1 MRVFLDT
8 NVWISA
14 FVAPGT
20 CRRLVAFALPFHETL
35 SSDLVKQEITS
46 VLTDK
51 LKTSPV
57 STLWLDEVLR
67 ETRFV
72 ADASLQI
79 GDNDARL
86 LAAAST
92 AGAELF
98 VTGDKALLEKG
109 AIDTM
114 RIVSPREAWIILF
127 NPLSID

>member
-14 FVAPGT
+14 FVASGT

-35 SSDLVKQEITS
+35 STELVRQEIIA
-46 VLTDK
+46 VLTEK
-51 LKTSPV
+51 LKAPPA
-57 STLWLDEVLR
+57 STQWLEDILR
-67 ETRFV
+67 ETRSV
-72 ADASLQI
+72 EDADPAV

-86 LAAAST
+86 LAAASA
-92 AGAELF
+92 AGVELF
-98 VTGDKALLEKG
+98 VTGDKALLEQG
-109 AIDTM
+109 AIGTM